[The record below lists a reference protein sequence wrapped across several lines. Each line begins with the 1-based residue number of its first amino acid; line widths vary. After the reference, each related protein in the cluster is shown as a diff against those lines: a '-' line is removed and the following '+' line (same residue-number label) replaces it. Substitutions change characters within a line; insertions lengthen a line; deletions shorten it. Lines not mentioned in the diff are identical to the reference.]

1 MANRRKQRTENQYK
15 QKICGCISVNL
26 RNYTIKQQIS
36 TGLISVSFI
45 ILLSLCLVSIISI
58 VDLGNQTSKAAMD
71 NLRLQIETNA
81 RNFSTLNA
89 DEISATLQ
97 RRAAAANLI
106 AYAMSDFYLATELTF
121 DKDAISYFDEQVT
134 AGSPVPGVTFNKN
147 DNNFPLY
154 KTKETSSYYIPKT
167 TNTTAGTPARARLN
181 GCYLPKG
188 DTLRQY
194 GTPMDESGCK
204 ELTTVLASDPLLVK
218 QIQRSVKI
226 NRYFKDF
233 SKKIP
238 DIYAIYF
245 GFRSSGLFRQF
256 PGSNDNSDGN
266 TPRTYDPRKRPWYLD
281 AMNGKKYASSTTGAW
296 FGQTIITAPYQDFWS
311 KVWMV
316 TVAKAVY
323 DDVKNLVGVLGIDV
337 SIKTIQDEIL
347 KVHFLESGYVILT
360 ESASRSA
367 SNMKER
373 LVVSA
378 PNFESYVTNGN
389 VYFKDVLPSV
399 ASNSTLFNSLWSET
413 NVKYYSERENDE
425 EKNYLLAYSSA
436 GSTMFRERY
445 TVFIVIPEGEALGV
459 LPTLE
464 KTILETIEEV
474 VGIVSA
480 TSITT
485 GLVTLLIIITVTNS
499 ISKPVQAMVQI
510 AQSIV
515 KGAAE
520 QNLVKDFERQER
532 AMKAVRD
539 YAGVK
544 EGFTNA
550 DAGRRKI
557 NNEMQLLARSFLTM
571 TSGLKRDANREK
583 ALVKHPINPYHM
595 DQESEFMGDFIDQ
608 NLAVEVEAKQ
618 M

>member
-1 MANRRKQRTENQYK
+1 M
-15 QKICGCISVNL
+15 G
-26 RNYTIKQQIS
+26 
-36 TGLISVSFI
+36 
-45 ILLSLCLVSIISI
+45 
-58 VDLGNQTSKAAMD
+58 
-71 NLRLQIETNA
+71 
-81 RNFSTLNA
+81 
-89 DEISATLQ
+89 
-97 RRAAAANLI
+97 
-106 AYAMSDFYLATELTF
+106 
-121 DKDAISYFDEQVT
+121 FDEQVT

-167 TNTTAGTPARARLN
+167 TNTTSGTPARARLN

-245 GFRSSGLFRQF
+245 GFHSSGLFRQF

-413 NVKYYSERENDE
+413 NVKYYSERE
-425 EKNYLLAYSSA
+425 
-436 GSTMFRERY
+436 
-445 TVFIVIPEGEALGV
+445 ALGV

-557 NNEMQLLARSFLTM
+557 N
-571 TSGLKRDANREK
+571 
-583 ALVKHPINPYHM
+583 
-595 DQESEFMGDFIDQ
+595 
-608 NLAVEVEAKQ
+608 
-618 M
+618 

>member
-1 MANRRKQRTENQYK
+1 M
-15 QKICGCISVNL
+15 G
-26 RNYTIKQQIS
+26 
-36 TGLISVSFI
+36 
-45 ILLSLCLVSIISI
+45 
-58 VDLGNQTSKAAMD
+58 
-71 NLRLQIETNA
+71 
-81 RNFSTLNA
+81 
-89 DEISATLQ
+89 
-97 RRAAAANLI
+97 
-106 AYAMSDFYLATELTF
+106 
-121 DKDAISYFDEQVT
+121 
-134 AGSPVPGVTFNKN
+134 
-147 DNNFPLY
+147 
-154 KTKETSSYYIPKT
+154 
-167 TNTTAGTPARARLN
+167 
-181 GCYLPKG
+181 
-188 DTLRQY
+188 
-194 GTPMDESGCK
+194 
-204 ELTTVLASDPLLVK
+204 LTTVLASDPLLVK

-233 SKKIP
+233 SEKIP

-245 GFRSSGLFRQF
+245 GFHSSGLFRQF
-256 PGSNDNSDGN
+256 PGSNDNADGK

-296 FGQTIITAPYQDFWS
+296 FGQTIISAPYQDFWS

-347 KVHFLESGYVILT
+347 KGHFLESGYVILT
-360 ESASRSA
+360 ESESRSA
-367 SNMKER
+367 SNIKER

-413 NVKYYSERENDE
+413 SVKYYSERENDE

-499 ISKPVQAMVQI
+499 ISKPVQAM
-510 AQSIV
+510 
-515 KGAAE
+515 
-520 QNLVKDFERQER
+520 
-532 AMKAVRD
+532 KAVRD

-618 M
+618 I

>member
-1 MANRRKQRTENQYK
+1 M
-15 QKICGCISVNL
+15 
-26 RNYTIKQQIS
+26 TIKCS
-36 TGLISVSFI
+36 
-45 ILLSLCLVSIISI
+45 
-58 VDLGNQTSKAAMD
+58 
-71 NLRLQIETNA
+71 
-81 RNFSTLNA
+81 
-89 DEISATLQ
+89 
-97 RRAAAANLI
+97 
-106 AYAMSDFYLATELTF
+106 
-121 DKDAISYFDEQVT
+121 
-134 AGSPVPGVTFNKN
+134 
-147 DNNFPLY
+147 
-154 KTKETSSYYIPKT
+154 
-167 TNTTAGTPARARLN
+167 
-181 GCYLPKG
+181 
-188 DTLRQY
+188 
-194 GTPMDESGCK
+194 
-204 ELTTVLASDPLLVK
+204 
-218 QIQRSVKI
+218 
-226 NRYFKDF
+226 
-233 SKKIP
+233 
-238 DIYAIYF
+238 
-245 GFRSSGLFRQF
+245 
-256 PGSNDNSDGN
+256 
-266 TPRTYDPRKRPWYLD
+266 
-281 AMNGKKYASSTTGAW
+281 
-296 FGQTIITAPYQDFWS
+296 
-311 KVWMV
+311 
-316 TVAKAVY
+316 
-323 DDVKNLVGVLGIDV
+323 IDV

-618 M
+618 I